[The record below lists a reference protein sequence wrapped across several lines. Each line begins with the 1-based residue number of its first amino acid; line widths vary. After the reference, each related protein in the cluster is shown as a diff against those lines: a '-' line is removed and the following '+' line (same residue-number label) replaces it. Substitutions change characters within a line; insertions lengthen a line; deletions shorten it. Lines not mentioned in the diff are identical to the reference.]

1 MLRLFHRQACNL
13 LFPHDLISLQEFF
26 ASYPGFEGV
35 TLLTNPN
42 RIMIVVTTTK
52 LSQNIQVQ
60 RFSEHITEA
69 LATSWP
75 TTNSWTSISWS
86 TDAVTFIG
94 RMSASMFVGPRLS
107 RSKEW
112 QDLTIT
118 YTQNMFQA
126 TRALRSWPAPLRP
139 LVHWFLPECIKCRAE
154 RRRANGILQRELD
167 AREED
172 RKQAEAEGK
181 NLEKHQDTVQW
192 MQDASKGRNFDPVDA
207 QLAFAMAALHTTTE
221 LLKQSLMDIAQHP
234 DLIAPLREEIGAAV
248 AESGWTTAGVFK
260 MHLLDSVIKETQR
273 LKPGSLVNLER
284 RALKDIVLPNG
295 TTLPKGTHVAVD
307 TSEMWSPE
315 RYDDPDV
322 FDGYRAL
329 RRREKGGKEGS
340 AVSLVASSA
349 DHFAFGMGKPVCPG
363 RFFAAH
369 EIKVALAKILLG
381 WDVRLEEGW
390 MPKMVEFGFE
400 MLADMAPRVEVRRR
414 LV

>member
-1 MLRLFHRQACNL
+1 
-13 LFPHDLISLQEFF
+13 
-26 ASYPGFEGV
+26 
-35 TLLTNPN
+35 
-42 RIMIVVTTTK
+42 
-52 LSQNIQVQ
+52 
-60 RFSEHITEA
+60 
-69 LATSWP
+69 
-75 TTNSWTSISWS
+75 
-86 TDAVTFIG
+86 
-94 RMSASMFVGPRLS
+94 
-107 RSKEW
+107 
-112 QDLTIT
+112 
-118 YTQNMFQA
+118 MFQA

-154 RRRANGILQRELD
+154 RRRAKGILQRELD